1 MKISG
6 GFTASSETVTQ
17 NLMQMSGMSNRKP
30 LLKDAVATYDTV
42 NNETFQSLLTEQK
55 TMQRGLV
62 QDPITGAYRE
72 TQFIEK
78 PIIIKKST

>member
-42 NNETFQSLLTEQK
+42 NNETFQSLLTE
-55 TMQRGLV
+55 
-62 QDPITGAYRE
+62 
-72 TQFIEK
+72 
-78 PIIIKKST
+78 

>member
-42 NNETFQSLLTEQK
+42 NNETF
-55 TMQRGLV
+55 
-62 QDPITGAYRE
+62 
-72 TQFIEK
+72 
-78 PIIIKKST
+78 